1 MAEETIQYFNSV
13 EAARILGVNVSTIK
27 RWTDSG
33 ELACIRTPG
42 GHRKFL
48 PEHLNEFME
57 KHRSKKTR
65 LPLLSIEEA
74 ADVEITAHVFR
85 DDLPFLQEYLLEQA
99 LSGYI
104 ERILLLFSAMIS
116 KPKPLHEIYDKLVT
130 PVMHRLGELWE
141 AEKLSVVEEHLASQT
156 IRLAQDRLQAI
167 IAIPREKI
175 GTVLCMNLSNEL
187 HDIPLQMVGHLL
199 EKRGFRVM
207 FCGQMTPYLG
217 LEEILARLSIDR
229 LYISSTIVQDPVS
242 TRREFQ
248 QIYRTVTEKGI
259 QIFIGGQGV
268 DRLRMEPPEGVTRL
282 MTFREV
288 AEE

>member
-33 ELACIRTPG
+33 ELACVRTPG

-48 PEHLNEFME
+48 PEHLNDFME

-65 LPLLSIEEA
+65 LPLLSFEES
-74 ADVEITAHVFR
+74 ADVEITAHAFR

-99 LSGYI
+99 LSGNI
-104 ERILLLFSAMIS
+104 ERILFLFSVMFS
-116 KPKPLHEIYDKLVT
+116 KPKPLYEIYDQLVT
-130 PVMHRLGELWE
+130 PVMHRLGDFWE

-207 FCGQMTPYLG
+207 FSGQMTPYLG
-217 LEEILARLSIDR
+217 LEEILARLSIER
-229 LYISSTIVQDPVS
+229 IYISITIVQDPVS
-242 TRREFQ
+242 TRQELQ
-248 QIYRTVTEKGI
+248 QISRMATEKRI

-268 DRLRMEPPEGVTRL
+268 DRLEMELPEGVTRL

-288 AEE
+288 AES